1 MESKDLKN
9 GVKIANIEGKWI
21 NRTGD
26 KNIYEAKYKTKT
38 GKVVEIGFNKIFTAT
53 MPYSLE
59 TLRAFD
65 KYKDR
70 FYSDENGI
78 WTNLFLNLKFS
89 KGDKVEIN
97 GKVKKINKKDIRKDI
112 YINDFTYNNVE
123 YTFFKRGGSKA
134 RTANVIMVDKKCYEE
149 LFKSCLLGLELEKDE
164 PIDLT
169 SLEAYISLIM
179 SSIIG
184 TIDINKD
191 EILIIDDVESEE
203 FKAYQTI
210 TTLEGQGKADY
221 YEVINNLT
229 DGQGLLDESI
239 FIENELLKTSTCAL
253 LRNDFLKCNALR
265 TRLQKYYSENGI
277 TKVWDMYRGWI
288 DASKIKLV
296 ITPSS
301 CKYLKFDSK
310 FNSEKECYLNWLNNI
325 PEIFGVVKTDHKGNY
340 GYSNRLSYQMINSM
354 NINKE
359 EMNELM
365 KDEIRYLKLLINN
378 SEVDSVELRK
388 MNKKNKAD
396 ERVKRNKMSY
406 YINSIGKSDELST
419 DDMITAL
426 LKRNT
431 DYRFTDAFKIHKKHQ
446 IESYL
451 YNLRLGKIRIK
462 NSLYAIMIANPYTML
477 KATIREGNKIIS
489 KEDVVE
495 TGAECYCPR
504 FGNTVELLSIRNPQ
518 INGGNVYHMTNRYH
532 DEYKW
537 FGYVENDVHKHDF
550 VVFVNAWD
558 VDIMNRLQGC
568 DWDIDTTFLTDNN
581 LLVEKARENEA
592 YATPVNG
599 ISGSKMIK
607 RYNKK
612 ELAKLDNYLGQSTM
626 NIGKIVNKSAIF
638 NAYMYDAINTGKS
651 EEYIQACY
659 NASSALSSYSQIAID
674 MAKKSF
680 VDEDEKPLSLIKLM
694 NELNKISVGTE
705 TVLKFEKVKSSKGK
719 SKSNAKKYK
728 LSKVS
733 YKEYKIKDKYM
744 IVPEFFKYTAKD
756 NEYRKSVK
764 MECGMDYLEEIL
776 DNFKIKAMKTDSINV
791 EELLQ
796 EPGGK
801 RNNKKI
807 DKSREILSECSS
819 SLNSKG
825 VLYDKEDSKEK
836 IKEKY
841 NLRKYYKRMAV
852 EELKGLKLNEKT
864 IYEILAR
871 SFDISKDKD
880 EIKYLLDENGEKVTY
895 VNNEGEVIEVKIKM
909 FKEFTSL
916 CMTLLYNSY
925 PQEFINCFKENN
937 YKDELVKDIK
947 RVWE

>member
-1 MESKDLKN
+1 MENRDLKN

-149 LFKSCLLGLELEKDE
+149 LFKPCLLGLELEKDE

-265 TRLQKYYSENGI
+265 TRLQEYYSENGI

-301 CKYLKFDSK
+301 CKYLKFNTKFDSD
-310 FNSEKECYLNWLNNI
+310 KECYLNWLNNI

-388 MNKKNKAD
+388 MNKRNKAD

-426 LKRNT
+426 LRRNT

-558 VDIMNRLQGC
+558 TDIMNRLQGC

-638 NAYMYDAINTGKS
+638 NAYMYHAINTGKS
-651 EEYIQACY
+651 QEYIQACY
-659 NASSALSSYSQIAID
+659 DASSALSSYSQIAID

-680 VDEDEKPLSLIKLM
+680 VDKEGKPLSLIKLM
-694 NELNKISVGTE
+694 NELNRMEVDGEEILQYK
-705 TVLKFEKVKSSKGK
+705 KGK
-719 SKSNAKKYK
+719 NDKNED
-728 LSKVS
+728 V
-733 YKEYKIKDKYM
+733 KYM
-744 IVPEFFKYTAKD
+744 VVPEFFKYIASD
-756 NEYRKSVK
+756 NSYRTTVK

-776 DNFKIKAMKTDSINV
+776 DNFKIKAMKTDSIKV
-791 EELLQ
+791 GELLND
-796 EPGGK
+796 PSGR
-801 RNNKKI
+801 RNNKKMDHARKI
-807 DKSREILSECSS
+807 ISECSS
-819 SLNSKG
+819 SLNSES
-825 VLYDKEDSKEK
+825 VIYDKDDTKEK
-836 IKEKY
+836 QKEKY
-841 NLRKYYKRMAV
+841 NLRKYYKSKAV
-852 EELKGLKLNEKT
+852 RELKELNLNSKT
-864 IYEILAR
+864 IYTILAR
-871 SFDISKDKD
+871 AFDIAEDKD
-880 EIKYLLDENGEKVTY
+880 SEIYLLDKDGEVVTY
-895 VNNEGEVIEVKIKM
+895 TDKDNNIIPVRIKE
-909 FKEFTSL
+909 FKEVTSL
-916 CMTLLYNSY
+916 CMTLLFNAYKD
-925 PQEFINCFKENN
+925 EFIKCFKENN
-937 YKDELVKDIK
+937 YKNELTKDVKN
-947 RVWE
+947 VWR

>member
-9 GVKIANIEGKWI
+9 GVKIANIEGNWI

-149 LFKSCLLGLELEKDE
+149 LFKPCLLGLELEKDE

-301 CKYLKFDSK
+301 CKYLKFNTKFDSD
-310 FNSEKECYLNWLNNI
+310 KECYLNWLNNI

-388 MNKKNKAD
+388 MNKRNKAD

-426 LKRNT
+426 LRRNT

-489 KEDVVE
+489 KEDLVE

-518 INGGNVYHMTNRYH
+518 INGGNVYHMTNSYH

-558 VDIMNRLQGC
+558 TDIMNRLQGC

-638 NAYMYDAINTGKS
+638 NAYMYHAINTGKS
-651 EEYIQACY
+651 QEYIQACY

-680 VDEDEKPLSLIKLM
+680 VDKEGKPLSLIKLM
-694 NELNKISVGTE
+694 NELNRMEVDGEEILQYK
-705 TVLKFEKVKSSKGK
+705 KGK
-719 SKSNAKKYK
+719 NDKNED
-728 LSKVS
+728 V
-733 YKEYKIKDKYM
+733 KYM
-744 IVPEFFKYTAKD
+744 VVPEFFKYIASD
-756 NEYRKSVK
+756 NSYRTTVK

-776 DNFKIKAMKTDSINV
+776 DNFKIKAMKTDSIKV
-791 EELLQ
+791 EELLND
-796 EPGGK
+796 PSGR
-801 RNNKKI
+801 RNNKKMDHARKI
-807 DKSREILSECSS
+807 ISECSS
-819 SLNSKG
+819 SLNSES
-825 VLYDKEDSKEK
+825 VIYDKDDTKEK
-836 IKEKY
+836 QKEKY
-841 NLRKYYKRMAV
+841 NLRKYYKSKAV
-852 EELKGLKLNEKT
+852 RELKELNLNSKT
-864 IYEILAR
+864 IYTILAR
-871 SFDISKDKD
+871 AFDIAEDKD
-880 EIKYLLDENGEKVTY
+880 SEIYLLDKDGEVVTY
-895 VNNEGEVIEVKIKM
+895 TDKDNNIIPVRIKE
-909 FKEFTSL
+909 FKEVTSL
-916 CMTLLYNSY
+916 CMTLLFNAYKD
-925 PQEFINCFKENN
+925 EFIKCFKENN
-937 YKDELVKDIK
+937 YKNELTKDVKN
-947 RVWE
+947 VWR

>member
-1 MESKDLKN
+1 MENRDLKN

-149 LFKSCLLGLELEKDE
+149 LFKPCLLGLELEKDE

-265 TRLQKYYSENGI
+265 TRLQEYYSENGI

-301 CKYLKFDSK
+301 CKYLKFNTKFDSD
-310 FNSEKECYLNWLNNI
+310 KECYLNWLNNI

-388 MNKKNKAD
+388 MNKRNKAD

-426 LKRNT
+426 LRRNT

-558 VDIMNRLQGC
+558 TDIMNRLQGC

-638 NAYMYDAINTGKS
+638 NAYMYHAINTGKS
-651 EEYIQACY
+651 QEYIQACY
-659 NASSALSSYSQIAID
+659 DASSALSSYSQIAID

-680 VDEDEKPLSLIKLM
+680 VDKEGKPLSLIKLM
-694 NELNKISVGTE
+694 NELNRMEVDGEEILQYK
-705 TVLKFEKVKSSKGK
+705 KGK
-719 SKSNAKKYK
+719 NDKNED
-728 LSKVS
+728 V
-733 YKEYKIKDKYM
+733 KYM
-744 IVPEFFKYTAKD
+744 VVPEFFKYIASD
-756 NEYRKSVK
+756 NSYRTTVK

-776 DNFKIKAMKTDSINV
+776 DNFKIKAMKTDSIKV
-791 EELLQ
+791 EELLND
-796 EPGGK
+796 PSGR
-801 RNNKKI
+801 RNNKKMDHARKI
-807 DKSREILSECSS
+807 ISECSS
-819 SLNSKG
+819 SLNSES
-825 VLYDKEDSKEK
+825 VLYDKDDTKEK
-836 IKEKY
+836 QKEKY
-841 NLRKYYKRMAV
+841 NLRKYYKSKAV
-852 EELKGLKLNEKT
+852 RELKELNLNSKT
-864 IYEILAR
+864 IYTILAR
-871 SFDISKDKD
+871 AFDIAEDKD
-880 EIKYLLDENGEKVTY
+880 SEIYLLDKDGEVVTY
-895 VNNEGEVIEVKIKM
+895 TDKDNNIIPVRI
-909 FKEFTSL
+909 KEFKKVTSL
-916 CMTLLYNSY
+916 CMTLLFNAYKD
-925 PQEFINCFKENN
+925 EFIKCFKENN
-937 YKDELVKDIK
+937 YKNELTKDVKN
-947 RVWE
+947 VWR

>member
-123 YTFFKRGGSKA
+123 YTVFKRGGSKA
-134 RTANVIMVDKKCYEE
+134 RTSNVIMVDKKCYEE
-149 LFKSCLLGLELEKDE
+149 LFKPCLLGLELENDE

-265 TRLQKYYSENGI
+265 TRLQEYYSENGI

-301 CKYLKFDSK
+301 CKYLKFNTKFDSD
-310 FNSEKECYLNWLNNI
+310 KECYLNWLNNI

-388 MNKKNKAD
+388 MNKRNKAD

-426 LKRNT
+426 LRRNT

-558 VDIMNRLQGC
+558 TDIMNRLQGC

-638 NAYMYDAINTGKS
+638 NAYMYHAINTGKS
-651 EEYIQACY
+651 QEYIQACY

-680 VDEDEKPLSLIKLM
+680 VDKEGKPLSLIKLM
-694 NELNKISVGTE
+694 NELNRMEVDGEDILQYK
-705 TVLKFEKVKSSKGK
+705 KGK
-719 SKSNAKKYK
+719 NDKNED
-728 LSKVS
+728 V
-733 YKEYKIKDKYM
+733 KYM
-744 IVPEFFKYTAKD
+744 VVPEFFKYIASD
-756 NEYRKSVK
+756 NSYRTTVK

-776 DNFKIKAMKTDSINV
+776 DNFKIKAMKTDSIKI
-791 EELLQ
+791 EELLND
-796 EPGGK
+796 PSGR
-801 RNNKKI
+801 RNNKKMDHARKI
-807 DKSREILSECSS
+807 ISECSS
-819 SLNSKG
+819 SLNSES
-825 VLYDKEDSKEK
+825 VIYDKDDTKEK
-836 IKEKY
+836 QKEKY
-841 NLRKYYKRMAV
+841 NLRKYYKSKAV
-852 EELKGLKLNEKT
+852 RELKELNLNSKT
-864 IYEILAR
+864 IYTILAR
-871 SFDISKDKD
+871 AFDIAEDKD
-880 EIKYLLDENGEKVTY
+880 SEIYLLDKDGEVVTY
-895 VNNEGEVIEVKIKM
+895 TDKDNNIIPVRIKE
-909 FKEFTSL
+909 FKEVTSL
-916 CMTLLYNSY
+916 CMTLLFNAYKD
-925 PQEFINCFKENN
+925 EFIKCFKENN
-937 YKDELVKDIK
+937 YKNELTKDVKN
-947 RVWE
+947 VWR

>member
-149 LFKSCLLGLELEKDE
+149 LFKPCLLGLELEKDE

-210 TTLEGQGKADY
+210 TTLEGQGNADY
-221 YEVINNLT
+221 FKVINNLT

-659 NASSALSSYSQIAID
+659 DASSALSSYSQIAID

-680 VDEDEKPLSLIKLM
+680 VDKEGKPLSLIKLM
-694 NELNKISVGTE
+694 NELNRMEVDGEEILQYK
-705 TVLKFEKVKSSKGK
+705 KGK
-719 SKSNAKKYK
+719 NDKNED
-728 LSKVS
+728 V
-733 YKEYKIKDKYM
+733 KYM
-744 IVPEFFKYTAKD
+744 VVPEFFKYIASD
-756 NEYRKSVK
+756 NSYRTTVK

-776 DNFKIKAMKTDSINV
+776 DNFKIKAMKTDSIKV
-791 EELLQ
+791 EELLND
-796 EPGGK
+796 PSGR
-801 RNNKKI
+801 RNNKKMDHARKI
-807 DKSREILSECSS
+807 ISECSS
-819 SLNSKG
+819 SLNSES
-825 VLYDKEDSKEK
+825 VIYDKDDTKEK
-836 IKEKY
+836 QKEKY
-841 NLRKYYKRMAV
+841 NLRKYYKSKAV
-852 EELKGLKLNEKT
+852 RELKELNLNSKT
-864 IYEILAR
+864 IYTILAR
-871 SFDISKDKD
+871 AFDIAEDKD
-880 EIKYLLDENGEKVTY
+880 SEIYLLDKDGEVVTY
-895 VNNEGEVIEVKIKM
+895 TDKDNNIIPVRIKE
-909 FKEFTSL
+909 FKEVTSL
-916 CMTLLYNSY
+916 CMTLLFNAYKD
-925 PQEFINCFKENN
+925 EFIKCFKENN
-937 YKDELVKDIK
+937 YKNELTKDVKN
-947 RVWE
+947 VWR